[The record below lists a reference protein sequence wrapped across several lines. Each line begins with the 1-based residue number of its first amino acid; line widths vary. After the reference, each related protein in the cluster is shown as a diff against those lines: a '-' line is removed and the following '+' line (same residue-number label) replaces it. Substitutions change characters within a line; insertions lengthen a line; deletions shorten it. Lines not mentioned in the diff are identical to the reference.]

1 MNLLN
6 KKVAV
11 GLGLA
16 LFGTQLGIQSANADM
31 VQEERNV
38 PKVSMTR
45 EGEIPDLPTDPDLPT
60 ENPSQPETPPTG
72 DSGNTGGSEEET
84 PTPPVEEPDISIDP
98 DFSVPDQSTDGSIDD
113 SINGSTGDSTEDSTG
128 ETTPP
133 VEEPDMKPS
142 NPSTDNSTNDTT
154 EKPVTPPNSEETNK
168 PTLPPVNNENKPANP
183 TPPSQNVIV
192 KPDGSIGGV
201 TNVGTGTSSDGSQIV
216 PIVSNDISE
225 LTNIPTPMTP
235 VETNTGEKIVSVV
248 EGVAYKQ
255 TEDGGLT
262 PVSAEVKQLPS
273 GNVAVTGADG
283 KTKVLPKTG
292 MDETLLLS
300 LAGAFILAGVG
311 FYLYNEKK
319 RKEKNE

>member
-38 PKVSMTR
+38 PKISMTR

-60 ENPSQPETPPTG
+60 ENPSQPETPPTE

-84 PTPPVEEPDISIDP
+84 PTPPVEEPDIPIDP
-98 DFSVPDQSTDGSIDD
+98 DFSIPDQSTDGSIDD
-113 SINGSTGDSTEDSTG
+113 SINGSTGDSTG

-133 VEEPDMKPS
+133 TEVPDMKPS
-142 NPSTDNSTNDTT
+142 NPSTDNSTNDST
-154 EKPVTPPNSEETNK
+154 EKPVTPPSSEETNK

-319 RKEKNE
+319 KKEKNE